1 MPVDTTLRHT
11 DKNLKLSTDVM
22 HIDGQLFLVSVADQL
37 NLTLQSKIESESR
50 TALGLALQGQL

>member
-1 MPVDTTLRHT
+1 
-11 DKNLKLSTDVM
+11 M